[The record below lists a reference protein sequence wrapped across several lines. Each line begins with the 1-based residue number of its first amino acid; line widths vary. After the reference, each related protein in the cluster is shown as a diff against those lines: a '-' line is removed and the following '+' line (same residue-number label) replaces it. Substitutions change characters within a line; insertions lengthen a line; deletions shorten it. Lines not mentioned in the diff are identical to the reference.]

1 MGLFTVPEARAEL
14 ARLRPV
20 LDELVR
26 LRADAAELAASLR
39 PGGRET
45 ALGGMPEWKAA
56 QARLDDLMTTVQRTG
71 AELKGFAPLLVDF
84 PAEVDGVDVLLCWL
98 EGDPELC
105 WYHRVDLGF
114 AGRRRLPDRVA
125 VVSEEIAAG
134 LFDGVA
140 EHYDQDA
147 FHGIVAEALVDGLGS
162 TSPDRILD
170 VATGTGV
177 AAFAAL
183 RLKPGEVLAI
193 DISPGM
199 IAKAEAKSA
208 TQDPDRT
215 ITWQVAS
222 AVPSPVE
229 DEGADAVLCASSLH
243 FLGTAALRDWLR
255 ALRPGGRVGFSLPL
269 ASAFR
274 PSEAFA
280 AIVPADLKLPST
292 EDEAAELAAEA
303 GFTEV
308 TAKRLDVESG
318 DRTRSVFL
326 VHATKPER

>member
-26 LRADAAELAASLR
+26 LRADAAELAAALR

-71 AELKGFAPLLVDF
+71 AELKGFAPLLIDF
-84 PAEVDGVDVLLCWL
+84 PAELDGVDVLLCWL
-98 EGDPELC
+98 EGDRELC
-105 WYHRVDLGF
+105 WYHRADLGF

-140 EHYDQDA
+140 AHYDEDT
-147 FHGIVAEALVDGLGS
+147 FHGLVADALVDGLGR
-162 TSPDRILD
+162 TAPERVLD
-170 VATGTGV
+170 VATGTGA

-183 RLKPGEVLAI
+183 RLEPGEVLAI

-199 IAKAEAKSA
+199 IARAETKAV
-208 TQDPDRT
+208 TRDPGKL

-229 DEGADAVLCASSLH
+229 DDGADAVLCASSLH
-243 FLGTAALRDWLR
+243 FLGAAALRDWLR

-269 ASAFR
+269 ASTFR

-280 AIVPADLKLPST
+280 AIVPTDLKLPET
-292 EDEAAELAAEA
+292 EDDAAELASEA

-308 TAKRLDVESG
+308 TVKRLDVESG
-318 DRTRSVFL
+318 DRVRSVFV
-326 VHATKPER
+326 VHATKP

>member
-39 PGGRET
+39 PGGRAT
-45 ALGGMPEWKAA
+45 TLGGMPEWKAA

-71 AELKGFAPLLVDF
+71 AELKGFAPLLIDF
-84 PAEVDGVDVLLCWL
+84 PADLDGVDVLLCWL
-98 EGDPELC
+98 EGDSELC

-114 AGRRRLPDRVA
+114 AGRRRLPDKVA

-134 LFDGVA
+134 LFDGIA
-140 EHYDQDA
+140 AHYDEDT
-147 FHGIVAEALVDGLGS
+147 FHGLVADALVDGLGLRA
-162 TSPDRILD
+162 PGRVLD

-183 RLKPGEVLAI
+183 RLEPGEVLAI

-199 IAKAEAKSA
+199 IAQAEKKAA
-208 TQDPDRT
+208 THDPGRL

-243 FLGTAALRDWLR
+243 FLGAAALRDWLR
-255 ALRPGGRVGFSLPL
+255 VLRPGGRVAFSLPL

-280 AIVPADLKLPST
+280 AIVPTDLKLPET
-292 EDEAAELAAEA
+292 EDEAAELASEA
-303 GFTEV
+303 GFTAV
-308 TAKRLDVESG
+308 TVKRVDVATP
-318 DRTRSVFL
+318 DRIRSVFV
-326 VHATKPER
+326 VHATRP

>member
-39 PGGRET
+39 PGGRAT
-45 ALGGMPEWKAA
+45 TLGGMPEWKAA

-71 AELKGFAPLLVDF
+71 AELKGFAPLLIDF
-84 PAEVDGVDVLLCWL
+84 PADLDGVDVLLCWL
-98 EGDPELC
+98 EGDSELR

-134 LFDGVA
+134 LFDGIA
-140 EHYDQDA
+140 AHYDEDT
-147 FHGIVAEALVDGLGS
+147 FHGLVADALVDGLGLRA
-162 TSPDRILD
+162 PERVLD

-177 AAFAAL
+177 AAFAVL
-183 RLKPGEVLAI
+183 RLEPGEVLAI

-199 IAKAEAKSA
+199 IAQAEKKAA
-208 TQDPDRT
+208 THDPGRL

-243 FLGTAALRDWLR
+243 FLGAAALRDWLR
-255 ALRPGGRVGFSLPL
+255 VLRPGGRVAFSLPL

-280 AIVPADLKLPST
+280 AIVPTDLKLPET
-292 EDEAAELAAEA
+292 EDDAAELASEA
-303 GFTEV
+303 GFTDV
-308 TAKRLDVESG
+308 TVKRVDVTTP
-318 DRTRSVFL
+318 DRIRSVFV
-326 VHATKPER
+326 VHATRP